1 MGVIIFNG
9 KSSRDYGIVVET
21 PPDHAWPEKDYD
33 VVHVP
38 GRNGDLLF
46 DNGSYKN
53 VARSYEVALGRR
65 DGNFYEMVD
74 RILTWLHSASG
85 YARLEDSYE
94 PEYYRLAAYREG
106 QSLTNILGQAGR
118 ATITFD
124 CKPQRYLKEG
134 EEGRVFT
141 SSGRS
146 IWNPTLFTSFPLIKM
161 TMTANT
167 AAVLTVNNCTVSIA
181 ASTYTNNT
189 LCIDS
194 ELQDVY
200 SGTSNKNSIIT
211 LNTGSFPVLSSGDNE
226 ISFSGGITK
235 VEVVPKW
242 WTL

>member
-9 KSSRDYGIVVET
+9 KSSRDYDIVVEAQ
-21 PPDHAWPEKDYD
+21 PDHAWPEKDYD
-33 VVHVP
+33 IVHVP

-74 RILTWLHSASG
+74 KILAWLHSASG

-94 PEYYRLAAYREG
+94 PEYFRLAAYREG

-124 CKPQRYLKEG
+124 CKPQRFLKAG
-134 EEGRVFT
+134 EKPRIYTTTGK
-141 SSGRS
+141 
-146 IWNPTLFTSFPLIKM
+146 IIYNPTLFDALPLIKL

-167 AAVLTVNNCTVSIA
+167 AGAVVINNKRIDIA
-181 ASTYTNNT
+181 ASTYVNNT

-194 ELQDVY
+194 ELQDAY
-200 SGTSNKNSIIT
+200 SGTDNKNSIIT
-211 LNTGSFPVLSSGDNE
+211 LTNGSFPVLSRGDNE
-226 ISFSGGITK
+226 IAFSGGVTQ
-235 VEVVPKW
+235 VEVIPKW